1 MQRLLSKARKCNGR
15 NRLHTHVGMD
25 TALPFERIPSKKRID
40 QGHHVSTPRK
50 AKLHMEWKVQRQ
62 AGLWQ
67 RGIEYHSPTKIAHP
81 YISATSHC
89 QDWPSKWS
97 SWLCESY
104 GCQVAYQDVRSA
116 VKLKSLNR
124 GWRTPD
130 PSPTRDADAEKDAGA
145 TWK

>member
-1 MQRLLSKARKCNGR
+1 MLCVERPHLTPPCRDCSARRGNATAETGCTPMWEWTLLGP
-15 NRLHTHVGMD
+15 LI
-25 TALPFERIPSKKRID
+25 ERIPSKKRID
-40 QGHHVSTPRK
+40 QSHHVSTPRK

-97 SWLCESY
+97 SWLCVNPM
-104 GCQVAYQDVRSA
+104 VARWLIKMCA
-116 VKLKSLNR
+116 PL
-124 GWRTPD
+124 
-130 PSPTRDADAEKDAGA
+130 
-145 TWK
+145 